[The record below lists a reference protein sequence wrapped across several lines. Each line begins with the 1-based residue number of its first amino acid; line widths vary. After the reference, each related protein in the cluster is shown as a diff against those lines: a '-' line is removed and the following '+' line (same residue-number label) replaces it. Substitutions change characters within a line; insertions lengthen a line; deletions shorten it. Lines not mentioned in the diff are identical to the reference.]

1 MTVMAQLDGL
11 HEQILR
17 QLAEGRC
24 TPRYL
29 ASEVEQSR
37 QLVSSRL
44 QDLQMGEYVTKIDRG
59 LYEIT
64 EKGRREV
71 SVVSRNRSER

>member
-1 MTVMAQLDGL
+1 MTAMAQLDDL
-11 HEQILR
+11 HEQILT

-29 ASEVEQSR
+29 AGEVDQSR

-44 QDLQMGEYVTKIDRG
+44 QDLQMGDYVTKIDRG

-64 EKGRREV
+64 EKGRGEV
-71 SVVSRNRSER
+71 SVDGD

>member
-1 MTVMAQLDGL
+1 MAAMAQLDGL
-11 HEQILR
+11 HEQILE
-17 QLAEGRC
+17 QLADGRC

-29 ASEVEQSR
+29 ASKVDESR

-44 QDLQMGEYVTKIDRG
+44 QDLRMGDYVTKIDRG

-64 EKGRREV
+64 EKGRAEV
-71 SVVSRNRSER
+71 ADDE

>member
-1 MTVMAQLDGL
+1 MAAMAQLDGL
-11 HEQILR
+11 HEQILE
-17 QLAEGRC
+17 QLADGRC

-29 ASEVEQSR
+29 ASEVDESR

-44 QDLQMGEYVTKIDRG
+44 QDLRMGDYVTKVDRG

-64 EKGRREV
+64 EKGRAEV
-71 SVVSRNRSER
+71 ADDE

>member
-1 MTVMAQLDGL
+1 MTAMAQLDGL
-11 HEQILR
+11 HEQILK

-29 ASEVEQSR
+29 AGEVEQSR

-44 QDLQMGEYVTKIDRG
+44 QDLTMGDYAIKVDRG

-64 EKGRREV
+64 EKGRAEV
-71 SVVSRNRSER
+71 ADDE